1 MSSPP
6 RIKCGVNS
14 GGRTALSTLVLSAR
28 GHQGGDL
35 PYAMWRYF
43 VAHLARL
50 GHAHA
55 SMGATLAL
63 CDVETLLADA
73 LDFVLELDGKCRD
86 VCALALCPEGIRLAS
101 HFLKDK
107 PEVLALRAAFLER
120 VEE

>member
-1 MSSPP
+1 
-6 RIKCGVNS
+6 
-14 GGRTALSTLVLSAR
+14 
-28 GHQGGDL
+28 
-35 PYAMWRYF
+35 MWRYF

-86 VCALALCPEGIRLAS
+86 VCALALGAKRIRFAS
-101 HFLKDK
+101 HFLEDK
-107 PEVLALRAAFLER
+107 PEVLALRTAFLER
-120 VEE
+120 VEEQLVVAVEARNLFVDVEFVGHDAGFLQ